1 MPTAM
6 FSLINMKN
14 ITTPLGGICMIDKI
28 EKEYGLITELF
39 SNIGESS
46 DFIGRVK
53 VLLNNK
59 LTYSTSVLQI
69 PNMLDPEVLPYF
81 SLNHISDRSLNR
93 TVEKIGRFFPIIQ
106 ERYQNFLE
114 KKNLVDKI
122 QNLDWTS
129 ASLEGTMT
137 ELAAYGYSKDKRPD
151 RRQIAIGLSVG
162 SNTIPVAITIQK
174 GNMNDKKHFEQ
185 TYRIVKRVMQKG
197 SLLVFDCGANTIE
210 NKVRITDDGYEYLTL
225 RPKHVGTYKKHLDIF
240 NHSAPVT
247 VIVKPKDSEKMPQI
261 FENGEEQPDKELDL
275 ETGLGRTYLC
285 VKIKDDHEFKYV
297 YFSKDLFDDQ
307 IRKKEKKFTRQIEK
321 GNKLIK
327 KAKAHKAIDTI
338 PSDVGWI
345 GLYPEVQKT
354 LKEIENPYVNGL
366 EGFFILESSVDTTP
380 ADALQI
386 YKDRGKAEKF
396 IRDLKEGMELGPIR
410 HWTTDAIIGIVFLSF
425 LAKSVESLTLL
436 SAKIPID

>member
-1 MPTAM
+1 
-6 FSLINMKN
+6 
-14 ITTPLGGICMIDKI
+14 
-28 EKEYGLITELF
+28 
-39 SNIGESS
+39 
-46 DFIGRVK
+46 
-53 VLLNNK
+53 
-59 LTYSTSVLQI
+59 
-69 PNMLDPEVLPYF
+69 
-81 SLNHISDRSLNR
+81 
-93 TVEKIGRFFPIIQ
+93 KIGRFFPIIQ

-247 VIVKPKDSEKMPQI
+247 VIIKPKDYG
-261 FENGEEQPDKELDL
+261 EN
-275 ETGLGRTYLC
+275 
-285 VKIKDDHEFKYV
+285 
-297 YFSKDLFDDQ
+297 
-307 IRKKEKKFTRQIEK
+307 
-321 GNKLIK
+321 
-327 KAKAHKAIDTI
+327 
-338 PSDVGWI
+338 
-345 GLYPEVQKT
+345 
-354 LKEIENPYVNGL
+354 
-366 EGFFILESSVDTTP
+366 
-380 ADALQI
+380 
-386 YKDRGKAEKF
+386 
-396 IRDLKEGMELGPIR
+396 
-410 HWTTDAIIGIVFLSF
+410 
-425 LAKSVESLTLL
+425 
-436 SAKIPID
+436 